1 MKSLEVWRRGYKA
14 EFSPGLGCS
23 KCKVSPL
30 PCLPWDS
37 VGGVGQGQFCILHKS
52 GIDSPVLWRSPGLS
66 SGRVCWDCWQYSRS
80 AWALA
85 VSGAQAGRRSY
96 TVIFWPFLSFP
107 SSLPSL
113 CPLPS
118 ISWAAL
124 ALLSGWLGD
133 CIGWGRLGLPLS
145 SCWPWLLCWLPW
157 VQALAAVLS
166 LSCALSLF
174 WVLSLGFGAAVS
186 LCPLSWVLA
195 FLCCPL
201 VLACYA
207 LGLGAGLG
215 WGRCWAVQA
224 VAVVDGWWL
233 VCGDL
238 AGCCIVILHKYSLAD
253 LVIIQGKG
261 DKF

>member
-1 MKSLEVWRRGYKA
+1 MKSLEVWRKGYKA
-14 EFSPGLGCS
+14 DFSPWRWRS

-37 VGGVGQGQFCILHKS
+37 VGGVGQGRFRILHKS
-52 GIDSPVLWRSPGLS
+52 GIDSPILWRSPGLS
-66 SGRVCWDCWQYSRS
+66 SVRVCWDCWQYGRS

-85 VSGAQAGRRSY
+85 LSGVQAGRRSF
-96 TVIFWPFLSFP
+96 TVIFWPFLFP
-107 SSLPSL
+107 FLSPVSLSSPFHLLGGAGSAV
-113 CPLPS
+113 
-118 ISWAAL
+118 WL
-124 ALLSGWLGD
+124 AGGLH
-133 CIGWGRLGLPLS
+133 RLG
-145 SCWPWLLCWLPW
+145 
-157 VQALAAVLS
+157 A
-166 LSCALSLF
+166 
-174 WVLSLGFGAAVS
+174 AAVS

-224 VAVVDGWWL
+224 VAVVAGWWL

-238 AGCCIVILHKYSLAD
+238 AGLGIVILHKYSLAD
-253 LVIIQGKG
+253 LVIFQAKS